1 MMIKK
6 IAFIF
11 LAFVSFSCSSD
22 DDNNPVENQEY
33 LNELLGR
40 YELKAAYLENPI
52 DLNGDGIEGTDLFQE
67 VEYCDMSKH
76 LESYWA
82 TIIDR
87 NIQSLDFDIPYSD
100 HYNNYENYTNCLRHK
115 GVFRELNIDSQNESV
130 TLVPNEY
137 EEDFMLEFQAK
148 LIDFSWENRVIYLT
162 LEKEFYTPE
171 GEWANVIL
179 YMEYEWVSDKT

>member
-1 MMIKK
+1 MVMALKVP
-6 IAFIF
+6 IF
-11 LAFVSFSCSSD
+11 FKSF
-22 DDNNPVENQEY
+22 
-33 LNELLGR
+33 
-40 YELKAAYLENPI
+40 
-52 DLNGDGIEGTDLFQE
+52 
-67 VEYCDMSKH
+67 EYCDMSKH

-87 NIQSLDFDIPYSD
+87 NIQSLNFDIPYSD

-130 TLVPNEY
+130 KLVPNEY

-162 LEKEFYTPE
+162 LEKGFYTPVKE
-171 GEWANVIL
+171 NGQMSYSVYGI
-179 YMEYEWVSDKT
+179 